1 MFSPAQILGAFVW
14 LRPEAPGSCW
24 VDIVPF
30 NEEPPKSKTFPQLQ
44 CLKIL

>member
-1 MFSPAQILGAFVW
+1 MFTLAQILGAHVW
-14 LRPEAPGSCW
+14 LWPQALGSCW

-30 NEEPPKSKTFPQLQ
+30 NEEPPKSRTFPQLQ